1 VDLTGPRLKEE
12 EKYIQMANIVRLNNS
27 YETDM
32 MLGSISDELVP
43 ERFIQ
48 KAIASVNVHPMGM
61 NTIKAKYERYC
72 TVSEVASITPEHMA
86 RTWNIGVEMAKE
98 TLKVTTQK
106 GQRYATNPI
115 QRRYKDYHH
124 LHAKRL
130 HEQFYVDH
138 LVAWNKSLT
147 GNTGSFV
154 YTNGKLKSRKYE
166 ESQRSWEVIDPVGRR
181 RWSSEPT
188 KSGPG
193 RGVYWLEVGLSEMS
207 RQVKD
212 KDVLGREEDR
222 KESPKRLWDYGL
234 TWQSEIM

>member
-1 VDLTGPRLKEE
+1 VDLTGPRFKEE
-12 EKYIQMANIVRLNNS
+12 EKFIQMANIVRLNNS

-124 LHAKRL
+124 LGRL
-130 HEQFYVDH
+130 
-138 LVAWNKSLT
+138 
-147 GNTGSFV
+147 
-154 YTNGKLKSRKYE
+154 YTLMAS
-166 ESQRSWEVIDPVGRR
+166 
-181 RWSSEPT
+181 
-188 KSGPG
+188 
-193 RGVYWLEVGLSEMS
+193 
-207 RQVKD
+207 
-212 KDVLGREEDR
+212 
-222 KESPKRLWDYGL
+222 
-234 TWQSEIM
+234 